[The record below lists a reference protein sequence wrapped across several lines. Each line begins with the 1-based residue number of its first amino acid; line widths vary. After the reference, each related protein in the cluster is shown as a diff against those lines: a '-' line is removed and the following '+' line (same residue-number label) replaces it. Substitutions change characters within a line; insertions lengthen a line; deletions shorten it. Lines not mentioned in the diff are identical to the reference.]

1 VDITV
6 IVANLCG
13 KKIKAIHR
21 METTC
26 IKPAIIVIA
35 SLAIK
40 MTNNK
45 IISVITDGAVGGT
58 FLSWSITYLSE
69 QNTYFNVEINEW
81 LPVIANPT
89 TKKNAHNYKS
99 NFSQEIDGLSQIVDV
114 LKSTDSVYPHVLY
127 HHPSGAACAT
137 GTETT
142 SDAVDFLLSNSD
154 KSVVLSMDKNYS
166 LYMSTVSRRAGGR
179 QSYTKPSEYLAND
192 EEIFEDFL
200 NCFFSDSKKVFG
212 DLSNQWDKREFIA
225 LNYKIHSTPVTTFL
239 SRVEQDRNYFRLNCF
254 DMYTTFDTSVY
265 KLFEYLELEINDDR
279 YNQWLVV
286 YHQWKKVHYKSLRFI
301 WYLDEIVDDILYNRP
316 RNLKDFE
323 LDLLQE
329 AIIQQKLIKNYNLNL
344 KNWQLECFTSTQQL
358 HNLLEPN
365 SHA

>member
-69 QNTYFNVEINEW
+69 QNTYFNVDINEW

-99 NFSQEIDGLSQIVDV
+99 N
-114 LKSTDSVYPHVLY
+114 
-127 HHPSGAACAT
+127 
-137 GTETT
+137 
-142 SDAVDFLLSNSD
+142 
-154 KSVVLSMDKNYS
+154 
-166 LYMSTVSRRAGGR
+166 
-179 QSYTKPSEYLAND
+179 
-192 EEIFEDFL
+192 
-200 NCFFSDSKKVFG
+200 
-212 DLSNQWDKREFIA
+212 
-225 LNYKIHSTPVTTFL
+225 
-239 SRVEQDRNYFRLNCF
+239 
-254 DMYTTFDTSVY
+254 
-265 KLFEYLELEINDDR
+265 
-279 YNQWLVV
+279 
-286 YHQWKKVHYKSLRFI
+286 
-301 WYLDEIVDDILYNRP
+301 
-316 RNLKDFE
+316 
-323 LDLLQE
+323 
-329 AIIQQKLIKNYNLNL
+329 
-344 KNWQLECFTSTQQL
+344 
-358 HNLLEPN
+358 
-365 SHA
+365 